1 MKKIIVATV
10 TLVTLISLSFGGDTP
25 TEKCGDGKC
34 QSGKCSSGKC
44 GGGK

>member
-10 TLVTLISLSFGGDTP
+10 TLVTLISLSFAETTP
-25 TEKCGDGKC
+25 KEKCGGGKC